1 MQNMNKTKIIEKLE
15 LDELSLK
22 ILNSALS
29 YYGEN
34 CELIDLSDYPLLKNS
49 RKINSFD
56 NTFNSN
62 KKYKTKRE
70 LGYNS
75 KKDFLDPI
83 FLILNSKKS
92 SQDVLTKL
100 EKINSKD
107 KDDLIIIRMY
117 KEYLKMLD
125 EVFDKWNSLRLL
137 EKIGI
142 KE

>member
-1 MQNMNKTKIIEKLE
+1 MNKTKIIEKLE